1 MNLTFK
7 NTFMLLEDWNNSLLF
22 VQVVLNH
29 NEHKGLAQSSQ
40 SIFDRLY
47 FVPTRKSLL
56 SKITVNKK
64 LNHWLSMNQT
74 LKFDGLKR
82 HSPISFLSSYFI
94 AIIDIFHII
103 SKNILDNNARKYV
116 FCYHIVLPI
125 FSPCGTFN
133 LWLLTCNFSLSTN
146 CVLCGLFLSTRIDY
160 SSIIIYTFAANSIK
174 Q

>member
-74 LKFDGLKR
+74 
-82 HSPISFLSSYFI
+82 
-94 AIIDIFHII
+94 
-103 SKNILDNNARKYV
+103 
-116 FCYHIVLPI
+116 
-125 FSPCGTFN
+125 
-133 LWLLTCNFSLSTN
+133 
-146 CVLCGLFLSTRIDY
+146 
-160 SSIIIYTFAANSIK
+160 
-174 Q
+174 